1 MAWLIPGKHLK
12 VPLFSVT
19 SYFLILFISN
29 CCVPTLPFKT
39 ERSICQLYTEGIHS
53 EVYIGHASC
62 LSSLRD
68 LVRKQV
74 PVYMRRENCT
84 PQGTQHEIA
93 FLNPLSSKIT
103 HINYPR
109 KLTAELNS
117 YDSFSRPHISLWR
130 SPT

>member
-1 MAWLIPGKHLK
+1 MVWLIPGKLLK
-12 VPLFSVT
+12 VPSFSVT

-39 ERSICQLYTEGIHS
+39 ERSICQLCTEGEYL
-53 EVYIGHASC
+53 EVYRGHASY
-62 LSSLRD
+62 LSSLHD

-74 PVYMRRENCT
+74 PVCMRRENCT

-93 FLNPLSSKIT
+93 FLNPLSSKTT

-117 YDSFSRPHISLWR
+117 YDSSFRPHISLWI